1 MQAHRRGAL
10 NSRELIV
17 VNGRRPVSGTVEV
30 RGAKNSVLK
39 LMAASVMAS
48 GETRIGN
55 VPFISDVD
63 VMSDVLTTIGASVT
77 REEGS
82 HSLSID
88 TRGIN
93 SYKTPYELVAKMR
106 ASISILG
113 PLITRFGRA
122 VVAMPGGCQIGS
134 RKLDMHIASLEALG
148 VQFEIDHGYLH
159 ASTPNGLIGAEVIL
173 DFQSVGATEN
183 LMMAS
188 VCARGTTVIHNAA
201 CEPEIVDLAD
211 FRISMGARIENAGT
225 PDVMV

>member
-1 MQAHRRGAL
+1 M

-93 SYKTPYELVAKMR
+93 SYKTPY
-106 ASISILG
+106 
-113 PLITRFGRA
+113 
-122 VVAMPGGCQIGS
+122 
-134 RKLDMHIASLEALG
+134 
-148 VQFEIDHGYLH
+148 
-159 ASTPNGLIGAEVIL
+159 
-173 DFQSVGATEN
+173 
-183 LMMAS
+183 
-188 VCARGTTVIHNAA
+188 
-201 CEPEIVDLAD
+201 
-211 FRISMGARIENAGT
+211 
-225 PDVMV
+225 

>member
-1 MQAHRRGAL
+1 M

-82 HSLSID
+82 HSLSI
-88 TRGIN
+88 R
-93 SYKTPYELVAKMR
+93 SKPPFSLKACAFQPLCKMVFW
-106 ASISILG
+106 
-113 PLITRFGRA
+113 RFR
-122 VVAMPGGCQIGS
+122 
-134 RKLDMHIASLEALG
+134 
-148 VQFEIDHGYLH
+148 
-159 ASTPNGLIGAEVIL
+159 
-173 DFQSVGATEN
+173 
-183 LMMAS
+183 
-188 VCARGTTVIHNAA
+188 
-201 CEPEIVDLAD
+201 
-211 FRISMGARIENAGT
+211 
-225 PDVMV
+225 